1 MEERNMKL
9 IFKYRYEE
17 DWFEKRYV
25 KDCEAF
31 RMPNELSKRLSSENY
46 LRMLEKDDILNEV
59 YLSNYL
65 YDTDYELAE
74 FVLKKLN
81 DENISYCDIGSQG
94 WDVEL
99 ENDKV
104 IIAEMCSSEEDERA
118 YINREEVAY
127 AMSKWRDFLKRE
139 IIDGSYEE
147 IIDTED
153 VYKKEKIE
161 K

>member
-1 MEERNMKL
+1 MEKRNMKL
-9 IFKYRYEE
+9 IFKYKYEE
-17 DWFEKRYV
+17 DCFEKEYIVVCKSLRREYEIP
-25 KDCEAF
+25 K
-31 RMPNELSKRLSSENY
+31 ELKYSEFWDLVLKKN
-46 LRMLEKDDILNEV
+46 ILNEV

-94 WDVEL
+94 WEAHI
-99 ENDKV
+99 EDKTV
-104 IIAEMCSSEEDERA
+104 DIALIFSEEDDKRA

-153 VYKKEKIE
+153 VYKKK
-161 K
+161 

>member
-1 MEERNMKL
+1 MEKRNMKL
-9 IFKYRYEE
+9 IFKYKYEE
-17 DWFEKRYV
+17 D
-25 KDCEAF
+25 C
-31 RMPNELSKRLSSENY
+31 
-46 LRMLEKDDILNEV
+46 LEKEYIVVCKSLRREYEIPKEFKYSEFWDLVLKKNILNEV
-59 YLSNYL
+59 YLAGYL
-65 YDTDYELAE
+65 FDTDYELAE

-81 DENISYCDIGSQG
+81 DENINYCDIGSQG
-94 WDVEL
+94 WEAHI
-99 ENDKV
+99 EDKTVDIAV
-104 IIAEMCSSEEDERA
+104 IFSEEDDKRA

-153 VYKKEKIE
+153 VYKKEKVE

>member
-9 IFKYRYEE
+9 IFKYKYREYRFSKEYIKICESLRREKEIPKKIGYEKL
-17 DWFEKRYV
+17 WNLILK
-25 KDCEAF
+25 K
-31 RMPNELSKRLSSENY
+31 N
-46 LRMLEKDDILNEV
+46 ILNEV

-147 IIDTED
+147 IIDTEN
-153 VYKKEKIE
+153 VYKKEKVE

>member
-1 MEERNMKL
+1 MKL

-153 VYKKEKIE
+153 VYKKEKVE

>member
-1 MEERNMKL
+1 MGFSIKKN
-9 IFKYRYEE
+9 
-17 DWFEKRYV
+17 
-25 KDCEAF
+25 
-31 RMPNELSKRLSSENY
+31 
-46 LRMLEKDDILNEV
+46 ILNEV
-59 YLSNYL
+59 YLAGYL
-65 YDTDYELAE
+65 FDTDYELAE

-94 WDVEL
+94 WEAHI
-99 ENDKV
+99 EDKTV
-104 IIAEMCSSEEDERA
+104 DIALIFSEEDDERA

-153 VYKKEKIE
+153 VYKKEKV
-161 K
+161 KK

>member
-1 MEERNMKL
+1 MEKKNMKL
-9 IFKYRYEE
+9 IFKYKYREYRFSKEYIKICESLRREKEIPKKIGYEE
-17 DWFEKRYV
+17 LWNLILK
-25 KDCEAF
+25 K
-31 RMPNELSKRLSSENY
+31 N
-46 LRMLEKDDILNEV
+46 ILNEV

-147 IIDTED
+147 IIDTEN
-153 VYKKEKIE
+153 VYKKEKVE

>member
-9 IFKYRYEE
+9 IFKYKYREYRFSKEYIKICESLRREKEIPKKIGYEE
-17 DWFEKRYV
+17 LWNLILK
-25 KDCEAF
+25 K
-31 RMPNELSKRLSSENY
+31 N
-46 LRMLEKDDILNEV
+46 ILNEV

-74 FVLKKLN
+74 FVLNKLN

-94 WDVEL
+94 WEAHI
-99 ENDKV
+99 EDKTVDIAV
-104 IIAEMCSSEEDERA
+104 IFSEEDDKRA

-153 VYKKEKIE
+153 VYKKEKVE

>member
-1 MEERNMKL
+1 M
-9 IFKYRYEE
+9 
-17 DWFEKRYV
+17 
-25 KDCEAF
+25 
-31 RMPNELSKRLSSENY
+31 
-46 LRMLEKDDILNEV
+46 
-59 YLSNYL
+59 
-65 YDTDYELAE
+65 
-74 FVLKKLN
+74 
-81 DENISYCDIGSQG
+81 
-94 WDVEL
+94 

-127 AMSKWRDFLKRE
+127 AMSKWRNFLKRE

-153 VYKKEKIE
+153 VYKKEKVE

>member
-81 DENISYCDIGSQG
+81 DKDISYYDIGSQG
-94 WDVEL
+94 WEAHI
-99 ENDKV
+99 EDKTVDIAV
-104 IIAEMCSSEEDERA
+104 IFSEEDDERA
-118 YINREEVAY
+118 YIDREEVAY

-153 VYKKEKIE
+153 VYKKEKVE

>member
-1 MEERNMKL
+1 MKL

-31 RMPNELSKRLSSENY
+31 RIPNELSKRLSSENY

-153 VYKKEKIE
+153 VYKKEKVE

>member
-1 MEERNMKL
+1 MEKRNMKL
-9 IFKYRYEE
+9 IFKYKYEE
-17 DWFEKRYV
+17 DCFEKEYIVVCKSLRREYEIP
-25 KDCEAF
+25 K
-31 RMPNELSKRLSSENY
+31 ELKYSEFWDLVLKKN
-46 LRMLEKDDILNEV
+46 ILNEV
-59 YLSNYL
+59 YLAGYL
-65 YDTDYELAE
+65 FDTDYELAE

-118 YINREEVAY
+118 YINREEVAC

-153 VYKKEKIE
+153 VYKKEKVE

>member
-17 DWFEKRYV
+17 NKFSRGYYTECK
-25 KDCEAF
+25 
-31 RMPNELSKRLSSENY
+31 S
-46 LRMLEKDDILNEV
+46 LRREYEIPKKIGDKEFSDLILKKNILNEV
-59 YLSNYL
+59 YLANYIDSSDL
-65 YDTDYELAE
+65 SLTEYI
-74 FVLKKLN
+74 LKNLN
-81 DENISYCDIGSQG
+81 DKDISYCDIGSQS
-94 WDVEL
+94 WEAYI
-99 ENDKV
+99 EDKKV
-104 IIAEMCSSEEDERA
+104 DIALIFSEEDDERA

-153 VYKKEKIE
+153 VYKKEKVE

>member
-1 MEERNMKL
+1 MKL
-9 IFKYRYEE
+9 IFKYKYREYRFSKEYIKICESLRREKEIPKKIGYEKL
-17 DWFEKRYV
+17 WNLILK
-25 KDCEAF
+25 K
-31 RMPNELSKRLSSENY
+31 N
-46 LRMLEKDDILNEV
+46 ILNEV

-147 IIDTED
+147 IIDTEN
-153 VYKKEKIE
+153 VYKKEKVE